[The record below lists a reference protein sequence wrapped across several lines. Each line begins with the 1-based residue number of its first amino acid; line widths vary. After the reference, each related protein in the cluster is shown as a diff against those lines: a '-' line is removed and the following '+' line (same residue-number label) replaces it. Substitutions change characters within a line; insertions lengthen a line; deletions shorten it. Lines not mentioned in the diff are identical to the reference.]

1 LPNAKDDKLVMVH
14 PFRSLILVLLMTA
27 AAFQKAPAQ
36 TDEEALVQRALAN
49 EMRAATDALHPMRY
63 RLRKSTPRLTTTKE
77 IFETKDGAVARLVAI
92 NDKPL
97 STSEEQREQAR
108 LNSLLSDPG
117 KQRHRKQSQIEDTA
131 RALKV
136 LRALPFAFLYQYAGS
151 GRAVTGDV
159 EKFSFK
165 PNPNFDPPDLETQ
178 ALTQMAGEIWI
189 DPSRERVARLEG
201 HLQQDVDFGWG
212 ILGRLYKG
220 GWIILEQADIGDPDH
235 QWRIVHFK
243 MGMSARV
250 VFKTKV
256 FDTTEDQSRFAPV
269 PVGIGYQQA
278 IQLLRARQTDAAP
291 DSQAVAA
298 R

>member
-1 LPNAKDDKLVMVH
+1 MVH

-36 TDEEALVQRALAN
+36 ADEDALVQRALAN

-63 RLRKSTPRLTTTKE
+63 LLRKSSPRLTTTKE
-77 IFETKDGAVARLVAI
+77 ICETKDGAVARLVAI

-97 STSEEQREQAR
+97 STADEQREQSR

-117 KQRHRKQSQIEDTA
+117 KQRHRKLSQQEDTT

-136 LRALPFAFLYQYAGS
+136 LRALPDAFLYQYAGS
-151 GRAVTGDV
+151 GKAATGQV
-159 EKFSFK
+159 AKFTFK
-165 PNPNFDPPDLETQ
+165 PNPKFNPPDLETL

-220 GWIILEQADIGDPDH
+220 GWIVLEQADIGDPDH

-256 FDTTEDQSRFAPV
+256 FDTTEDESQFVPV

-278 IQLLRARQTDAAP
+278 IQLLRAPQTSTTSE
-291 DSQAVAA
+291 SQVSAA